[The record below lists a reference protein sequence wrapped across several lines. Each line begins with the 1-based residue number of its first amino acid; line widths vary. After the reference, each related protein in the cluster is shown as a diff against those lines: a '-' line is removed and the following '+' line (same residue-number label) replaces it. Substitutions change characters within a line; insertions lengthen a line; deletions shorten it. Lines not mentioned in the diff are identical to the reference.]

1 MLRIENLSKQY
12 KEKWAV
18 KEFSAELT
26 EGVYALIGPNGSGK
40 TTLMRMLANILKPTS
55 GRVLFNDEDISLLNE
70 KYRDRLGYL
79 PQEFGVY
86 PNFSAERFLHYFAT
100 LKGLE
105 KNEAKDKVDE
115 VLHLVNLQDVR
126 KKKTKTFS
134 GGMKRRL
141 GIAQALL
148 NDPEILVVDEPTAGL
163 DPKERIRF
171 RNLLSDISD
180 RRIVIFS
187 THIVSDIEYIAKE
200 ILLMEQGELKRHSD
214 MDGLL
219 KEMEGKVW
227 EVIVEESE
235 LQRIQQQHKIG
246 NILRQREGVQ
256 LRIISDEAPFPD
268 ATAIP
273 PTLEDV
279 YLYYFNEG
287 GIEHVQA

>member
-1 MLRIENLSKQY
+1 MALMLRIENLSKQY

-246 NILRQREGVQ
+246 NILRQREVCNCGS
-256 LRIISDEAPFPD
+256 LATKHLSLMLPPF
-268 ATAIP
+268 
-273 PTLEDV
+273 LQ
-279 YLYYFNEG
+279 
-287 GIEHVQA
+287 H